1 MSFNFIAAVTVYS
14 DFGAQEE
21 NLSLVPLFPLLFAI
35 ILTFFMLSLRPAFLL
50 SSFTLIKRSFSSS
63 SISAIR
69 VVSSAFL
76 TLFVFL
82 PSVLIP
88 ACDSS
93 SLAFHMMYSTYK
105 LNKQSDSIQPCT
117 PFPILNQSIVPCPV
131 LTVVSGSVGLNK
143 NCVTWEPRAQGD
155 FPGGPA
161 VKVPYF
167 PC

>member
-35 ILTFFMLSLRPAFLL
+35 ILTFFMLSVRPAFLL

-117 PFPILNQSIVPCPV
+117 PFPIVDQSVVPCCVLCLVAQSI
-131 LTVVSGSVGLNK
+131 LTL
-143 NCVTWEPRAQGD
+143 
-155 FPGGPA
+155 
-161 VKVPYF
+161 
-167 PC
+167 